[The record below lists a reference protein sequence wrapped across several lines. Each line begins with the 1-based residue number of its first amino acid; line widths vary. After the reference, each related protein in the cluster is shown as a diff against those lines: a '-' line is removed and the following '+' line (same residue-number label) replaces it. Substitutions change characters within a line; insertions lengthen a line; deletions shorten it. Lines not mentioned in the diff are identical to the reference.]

1 MSDFYEIDF
10 LAVESKKSGDAITI
24 RYKINDVTRIHVVD
38 GGFQST
44 GEKVTEHIKK
54 HYDNPIFIDYVVA
67 THQDGD
73 HAGGLRTV
81 LEKFAIGELWMLRPW
96 LYADELISRFSRF
109 TNVENLKQRLK
120 EIYPN
125 IAALEVIALER
136 GIAIREPFQGSTIGA
151 FTVLSPTKARYLD
164 LIVESDKTPDS
175 IKENTSQN
183 ALARIFETAKA
194 LSNLIRSAW
203 GKEIFSTNGTSAE
216 NEMSIVQ
223 YANIAN
229 RKILLTADTGRDG
242 LNEAA
247 NFAPFV
253 NLQLPGIDFF
263 QVPHHGSRR
272 NVSTEILNRWLGN
285 VLPFQPSDESAKFS
299 AFISSAKE
307 DLDHPRNAVV
317 RAMQHRGGNVSKTEG
332 QDIRHAIN
340 APIRVGWGP
349 INPTPYPVDQE
360 E

>member
-24 RYKINDVTRIHVVD
+24 RYKINDITQIHVVD

-44 GEKVTEHIKK
+44 GAKVSEHIKR
-54 HYDNPIFIDYVVA
+54 HYDNPIFIDHVVA

-81 LEKFAIGELWMLRPW
+81 LEDFAIGELWMLRPW

-125 IAALEVIALER
+125 IAALEVIALQK

-151 FTVLSPTKARYLD
+151 FTVLSPTKTRYLD

-175 IKENTSQN
+175 IKEDTSQN
-183 ALARIFETAKA
+183 ALARIFEAAKA
-194 LSNLIRSAW
+194 LSNLIRSTW

-229 RKILLTADTGRDG
+229 RKILLTADTGRNG
-242 LNEAA
+242 LEEAF
-247 NFAPFV
+247 NYAPKI
-253 NLQLPGIDFF
+253 NLTLPGIDIF

-272 NVSTEILNRWLGN
+272 NVSSELLDKWLGKSLEEPAGEGSKKFTALIGSPTYLPSLKRT
-285 VLPFQPSDESAKFS
+285 VLTRPPS
-299 AFISSAKE
+299 
-307 DLDHPRNAVV
+307 
-317 RAMQHRGGNVSKTEG
+317 
-332 QDIRHAIN
+332 
-340 APIRVGWGP
+340 
-349 INPTPYPVDQE
+349 
-360 E
+360 